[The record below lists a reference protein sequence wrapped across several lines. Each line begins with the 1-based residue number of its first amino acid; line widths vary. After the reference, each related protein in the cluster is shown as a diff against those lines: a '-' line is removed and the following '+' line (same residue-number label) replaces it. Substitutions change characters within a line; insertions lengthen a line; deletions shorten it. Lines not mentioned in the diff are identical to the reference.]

1 MNRCLMRRRRRVTS
15 SKGIRR
21 DVSVDS
27 ARYPGRLLRA
37 AARLDHPR
45 CMSTEDPKVV
55 TLFDPKSVLTVYYLS
70 SCNIWTEWCLLQ
82 QRAKL
87 LSKGIRRDV
96 SASSGVDSSLIV
108 TRFDPKSVLTV
119 CVLSSFNISRLSQ
132 CQISLSPA
140 RCLWALLRA
149 VAWLDHPRYISIE
162 DFQESK
168 I

>member
-55 TLFDPKSVLTVYYLS
+55 TLFDPKSVLTVYIFPLATFGPS
-70 SCNIWTEWCLLQ
+70 GACCNKGPSC
-82 QRAKL
+82 
-87 LSKGIRRDV
+87 
-96 SASSGVDSSLIV
+96 
-108 TRFDPKSVLTV
+108 
-119 CVLSSFNISRLSQ
+119 
-132 CQISLSPA
+132 
-140 RCLWALLRA
+140 
-149 VAWLDHPRYISIE
+149 
-162 DFQESK
+162 
-168 I
+168 